1 METVL
6 SKLTLQSK
14 QTQRTGYFLF
24 RRGISKQEVPTPSA
38 AGSRG
43 PGNGWRGNRDGVS
56 NYRFS
61 IEPLEIENIGE
72 GSTRAT
78 VKVGADGKIYYYLLP
93 GLRVWGLTLPE
104 AKAAIERDI
113 TACPSFGG
121 LGVGFTAELRMHRS
135 RLLASIFWRFINPQ
149 MD

>member
-1 METVL
+1 LETVL
-6 SKLTLQSK
+6 SKLTSQSK
-14 QTQRTGYFLF
+14 QTQQTGYFLF

-43 PGNGWRGNRDGVS
+43 PGNGRRGNRDGVS

-93 GLRVWGLTLPE
+93 GLRTPRCSISDSPTVW
-104 AKAAIERDI
+104 RS
-113 TACPSFGG
+113 ACSFSVRTPF
-121 LGVGFTAELRMHRS
+121 LNRAML
-135 RLLASIFWRFINPQ
+135 
-149 MD
+149 